1 MIIAEIRTSSGVLVR
16 IHDDC
21 MAPRGSDEERRAIE
35 AQRRVAHEILVSI
48 ARVERLNDERGRQ
61 DDNAGRQE

>member
-1 MIIAEIRTSSGVLVR
+1 MVIAEIRTSSGVLVR

-35 AQRRVAHEILVSI
+35 AQRRAAHQILTDYSRRI
-48 ARVERLNDERGRQ
+48 EMEAIGYGTDH
-61 DDNAGRQE
+61 D

>member
-1 MIIAEIRTSSGVLVR
+1 MVVAEIRTSSGVLVR

-35 AQRRVAHEILVSI
+35 AQRRAAHDIITAYAERE
-48 ARVERLNDERGRQ
+48 ARKGNEET
-61 DDNAGRQE
+61 